1 MPALPLLGRP
11 RPAPGVLAAFDHID
25 AATDAIKALR
35 AGGHK
40 GMTVYTSHPNHE
52 IEDALETPTSPV
64 RLFTLVGGLAGCTAG
79 FTMAIWMNLDWPV
92 LVGGKAIAAVP
103 AFVVLGFE
111 LTVLVGALSSVL
123 GVAVLAILLRN
134 KGAAYD
140 SRFSDDRI
148 GIFVPA
154 AGDQARVVEELVRT
168 AGAVEVTHARP

>member
-154 AGDQARVVEELVRT
+154 AGDQARAVEELVRT